1 MATPRIRFDIDKAP
15 KGYHNYKLA
24 NDMFH
29 RRTARR
35 QTEAQR
41 EKIFAQMKA
50 LVGLPNGPRNLLA
63 ARRLAEQKLKE
74 LPEYWDEDLHPRFGG
89 PGGSS
94 SAIKQITPYAGGV
107 FIQFQGGSGKQYWY
121 PAGGNIATTA
131 KRVEKL
137 ILQGSIGQY
146 FNKVFANKNR
156 MKSKRLKSG
165 KIKYV
170 GKMYDYNRLK
180 IKP

>member
-1 MATPRIRFDIDKAP
+1 MATPRIQFDITKVPA
-15 KGYHNYKLA
+15 GYHNVKLA
-24 NDMFH
+24 SDMFH

-41 EKIFAQMKA
+41 DKVYNQMKA
-50 LVGLPNGPRNLLA
+50 LIGLPNGPKNLLA
-63 ARRLAEQKLKE
+63 AKQLAERKLKE
-74 LPEYWDEDLHPRFGG
+74 LPEYWNEDLRPRFGG

-94 SAIKQITPYAGGV
+94 SCIAQITPYAGGV
-107 FIQFQGGSGKQYWY
+107 FIKFQNNEKQYWY
-121 PAGGNIATTA
+121 PGAGSVSATA

-146 FNKVFANKNR
+146 FNKTFASRNR

-170 GKMYDYNRLK
+170 GGPMRDYNRLRK
-180 IKP
+180 I

>member
-1 MATPRIRFDIDKAP
+1 
-15 KGYHNYKLA
+15 
-24 NDMFH
+24 MFH

-50 LVGLPNGPRNLLA
+50 LIGLPNGPKNLLA
-63 ARRLAEQKLKE
+63 AKRLAEQKLRE

-94 SAIKQITPYAGGV
+94 SCIEQITPYAGGV
-107 FIQFQGGSGKQYWY
+107 FIKFHNNDTQYWY
-121 PAGGNIATTA
+121 PGAGTVAATA

-137 ILQGSIGQY
+137 ILQPNSIGRY
-146 FNKVFANKNR
+146 FNKVFAKRNR
-156 MKSKRLKSG
+156 MKSRRLKSG
-165 KIKYV
+165 DIKYV
-170 GKMYDYNRLK
+170 GKMYNYNRLK

>member
-1 MATPRIRFDIDKAP
+1 MPIKFDITKVPA
-15 KGYHNYKLA
+15 GYHNVKLA

-41 EKIFAQMKA
+41 DKIFAEMQS
-50 LVGLPNGPRNLLA
+50 LIGLPNGPKNLLA
-63 ARRLAEQKLKE
+63 ARRMAERKLKE
-74 LPEYWDEDLHPRFGG
+74 LPEYWNEDVTPRFGG

-94 SAIKQITPYAGGV
+94 SAIRQITPYAGGV
-107 FIQFQGGSGKQYWY
+107 FIQFQGGKGKQYWY
-121 PAGGNIATTA
+121 PAGGSVATTA

-146 FNKVFANKNR
+146 FNKTFASRNR
-156 MKSKRLKSG
+156 MKTKRLKSG

-170 GKMYDYNRLK
+170 GKLLDYNK
-180 IKP
+180 IKTKF